1 MGIRIIY
8 DTLEASRKKGIHLIG
23 CLLLHGYTGGPFE
36 VDPLKEFLEEETN
49 WKIVVPVLE
58 GHGEQLHLD
67 GATYETWL
75 KDAED
80 ALEQLRGQ
88 CAEVYVIGFS
98 MGGMIAAYLAATQKV
113 DKLVVLAAAR
123 RFISVKYL
131 SHYFGEV
138 ITDKITGHL
147 DENEWYANYK
157 EKMGEIPFKANLE
170 FIRLVQFTKKFL
182 KDIVAP
188 TFIVQGMKDEMVP
201 YKTAYTLEEEIGS
214 EYKQVV
220 LFEKSDHLICLGD
233 DGPVVNHLILEF
245 LKTEIKE
252 NEREKEK
259 RVH

>member
-1 MGIRIIY
+1 M
-8 DTLEASRKKGIHLIG
+8 IG

-49 WKIVVPVLE
+49 WQVVVPVLE

-80 ALEQLRGQ
+80 ALEELRKE
-88 CAEVYVIGFS
+88 CSTVYVIGFS
-98 MGGMIAAYLAATQKV
+98 MGGMIASYLAATQKV
-113 DKLVVLAAAR
+113 DKLVLLAAAR
-123 RFISVKYL
+123 RYISVKYL
-131 SHYFGEV
+131 GHYFGEV
-138 ITDKITGHL
+138 ITDGIAGNL

-157 EKMGEIPFKANLE
+157 DKIGEVPFKANLE
-170 FIRLVQFTKKFL
+170 FIRLVHFTKPYLEK
-182 KDIVAP
+182 ITAP

-214 EYKQVV
+214 ELKQVV

-233 DGPVVNHLILEF
+233 EGPVVNRLVLQF
-245 LKTEIKE
+245 LQTDE
-252 NEREKEK
+252 NQEKEETTK
-259 RVH
+259 ERVQ